1 MWYSVSC
8 SWLICQL
15 HKVAVAMVVFV
26 EQMDLRSSNS
36 FLFTLNGKHP
46 AFQKYQGSQIIQ
58 LVVLL
63 LAAVQT
69 EARNGQQILG
79 HHLKMVLNPRFPW
92 DMMIIEMALDFLT
105 VEVLRQT
112 KILSPQKLH
121 QKQLIQ
127 LDKTAE
133 ANVQWIRLLIHVSL
147 FWQLPIGPSLFS
159 FVFKFDFIILLLLY

>member
-1 MWYSVSC
+1 
-8 SWLICQL
+8 
-15 HKVAVAMVVFV
+15 
-26 EQMDLRSSNS
+26 MDLNSANS
-36 FLFTLNGKHP
+36 FLFTLHGKRP
-46 AFQKYQGSQIIQ
+46 AFQKYQGSKIIW

-69 EARNGQQILG
+69 ETRKGRQMPPLG
-79 HHLKMVLNPRFPW
+79 HHPKIVLNPRLLW
-92 DMMIIEMALDFLT
+92 DVMIIEMALDFLT

-133 ANVQWIRLLIHVSL
+133 ANVQWIRLFLKILRMINFISPHTD
-147 FWQLPIGPSLFS
+147 GPTWECH
-159 FVFKFDFIILLLLY
+159 